1 MNGKGGTCANRGL
14 ALLLDLRLAI
24 SPFHFPGAFG
34 RMRSLFRLQ

>member
-14 ALLLDLRLAI
+14 APPLDLRLAI
-24 SPFHFPGAFG
+24 SLLGAFG